1 MGRVVQLAGF
11 RPSPRHDEQPWTEV
25 RIEETDDPNAGKWEE
40 VEAVELEPLDEDAT
54 KPQLRSITTE
64 KASKAWLRLV
74 FLHEKGEDQPSPYI
88 SASLPP
94 YLPTVSAVSSILRA
108 RTYDVGSSEVAG
120 GDLLGEFGENTRPTA
135 EQVEEEIRQAAKDVA
150 LELGTVPGELTE
162 EVRRVTA
169 LKAAA
174 EVERSYIPEQSA
186 ETQTIY
192 QTLRLTYNEEVEK
205 LSSTLQWWVLA
216 NQVNKQRLS
225 LGWFMGDG
233 SWFPGG
239 WWF

>member
-11 RPSPRHDEQPWTEV
+11 RPSPRYDEQPWTEV
-25 RIEETDDPNAGKWEE
+25 RVDQCDDPIKGEWKE
-40 VEAVELEPLDEDAT
+40 VEAVKLEPVDEDAT
-54 KPQLRSITTE
+54 KPRLRSITTE

-74 FLHEKGEDQPSPYI
+74 FLHEKGEDQPSPYV
-88 SASLPP
+88 SAALPP
-94 YLPTVSAVSSILRA
+94 YLPTVSAVSSLLRA
-108 RTYDVGSSEVAG
+108 RTYDVGSSELAG

-135 EQVEEEIRQAAKDVA
+135 EQVEEEIRQAARDVA
-150 LELGTVPGELTE
+150 VALGGVPGELVE
-162 EVRRVTA
+162 EARRVTA

-205 LSSTLQWWVLA
+205 LARTLQWWVLA
-216 NQVNKQRLS
+216 NRPTERRLS

-233 SWFPGG
+233 GWFPAG
-239 WWF
+239 WWS